1 MTKTIHISGLQNG
14 ERIESRI
21 LEEQIQNA
29 VNTGARILEVE
40 ALGQHGIGGRL
51 PVSEQEP
58 VHITITGSS
67 GQRTGSMG
75 FPGTFIDIHGPASDD
90 IGWLNAGAEITVRG
104 NASNGAANGM
114 AQGRIFVDGSIGAR
128 GMTMTKRNPRFDP
141 PELWIKGSAGDY
153 FAEFMAGGIAVVC
166 GIDAQTPDNVL
177 GYRPCVGMVG
187 GKIYFRGPIQGFSEA
202 DAKLVPMDD
211 ANWDWL
217 SANINIFADR
227 IDQPGIIDQL
237 TNRDE
242 WQIIEARLPF
252 EKVEKRHLSMAEF
265 HRNVWDQELGRGGLV
280 GDLTDLD
287 RSPIPLIT
295 TDTLRR
301 FVPVWE
307 NHKYMAPCQASCPT
321 GIPVQKRWQLIR
333 EGNLEQAIDMAL
345 RYTPFPAT
353 VCGYLCPNL
362 CMQNCT
368 RQIQRMSPIDVH
380 VLGQKSIEA
389 RMPELPPRTDKK
401 IAVIGGGPAGISVAW
416 QLRLAGHN
424 VTIFDRDTSLGGKI
438 TSAIPESRIPREVLE
453 AELARVRE
461 VIEHVQLEEDMSA
474 EKFAELQS
482 DFDFVVVA
490 SGASSPRTLPVPG
503 KEHLITALDFL
514 KQAKA
519 GTIQPGKQVVII
531 GAGNVGCDVA
541 TEAGRLGCRDI
552 TLIDIQEPA
561 SFGKEREEAERYGAR
576 FKFPCFT
583 KEITDQGVVLTTGE
597 LVPADMVIVSI
608 GDQPELSFLPRTV
621 ATKRGWITVNDVFQ
635 TTDPKVF
642 AIGDIVKPGLITDA
656 IGAGRR
662 AALAIDAML
671 TGSRP
676 TGDPATMLEHTATS
690 LEYVQRDGEQSEM
703 IDYSRMTLEYFN
715 PRVTEFESLDR
726 CAEECSSCGSCRD
739 CGLCVAICPQEAIS
753 RNALDNG
760 DFEMVSDPK
769 RCIGCGFCADACPCG
784 IWTLVPNTPMG

>member
-114 AQGRIFVDGSIGAR
+114 AQGKVFVAGSIGAR

-227 IDQPGIIDQL
+227 IDQPGIIDRL
-237 TNRDE
+237 ANRDE

-514 KQAKA
+514 KKAKA

-561 SFGKEREEAERYGAR
+561 SFGKEREDAERYGAR

-784 IWTLVPNTPMG
+784 IWSLVPNTPMG

>member
-1 MTKTIHISGLQNG
+1 MTKTIHLSGLQNG
-14 ERIESRI
+14 VRVESRI
-21 LEEQIQNA
+21 LEEQIQQA
-29 VNTGARILEVE
+29 VNQGARVLEIE

-75 FPGTFIDIHGPASDD
+75 FPGTFIDILGPASDD

-211 ANWDWL
+211 ENWDWL
-217 SANINIFADR
+217 SANIAIFADR
-227 IDQPGIIDQL
+227 IDRPEIIEQL
-237 TNRDE
+237 TDRDE

-252 EKVEKRHLSMAEF
+252 EKIEKRHLSMAEF
-265 HRNVWDQELGRGGLV
+265 HSNVWDRELGRGGLV

-287 RSPIPLIT
+287 RSPVPLIP
-295 TDTLRR
+295 TDNLRR

-307 NHKYMAPCQASCPT
+307 NHKYLPPCQASCPT

-424 VTIFDRDTSLGGKI
+424 VTVFDRETTLGGKI
-438 TSAIPESRIPREVLE
+438 TSAIPESRIPQKVLE
-453 AELARVRE
+453 AELARVRD
-461 VIEHVQLEEDMSA
+461 VIEHVQLQEDMSA
-474 EKFAELQS
+474 EKFAELKS

-514 KQAKA
+514 KKAKA
-519 GTIQPGKQVVII
+519 GTIHPGRQVVII

-561 SFGKEREEAERYGAR
+561 SFGKEREEAEKYGAR

-583 KEITDQGVVLTTGE
+583 REITDKGVVLTTGE

-608 GDQPELSFLPRTV
+608 GDQPELSFLPETV
-621 ATKRGWITVNDVFQ
+621 ATERGWITVNDVFQ

-671 TGSRP
+671 TGKRP

-690 LEYVQRDGEQSEM
+690 LEYIQRDGEQSEM

-715 PRVTEFESLDR
+715 PRVTKFESLDR

-739 CGLCVAICPQEAIS
+739 CGLCEAICPQTAIS
-753 RNALDNG
+753 RKALENG
-760 DFEMVSDPK
+760 EFEMRSDPK

>member
-114 AQGRIFVDGSIGAR
+114 AQGKVFVAGSIGAR

-227 IDQPGIIDQL
+227 IDQPGIIDRL
-237 TNRDE
+237 ANRDE

-561 SFGKEREEAERYGAR
+561 SFGKEREDAERYGAR

-753 RNALDNG
+753 RNALDNE

-784 IWTLVPNTPMG
+784 IWSLVPNTPMG

>member
-104 NASNGAANGM
+104 NASNGASNGM
-114 AQGRIFVDGSIGAR
+114 AQGKVFVAGSIGAR

-424 VTIFDRDTSLGGKI
+424 VIVFDRDTSLGGKI

>member
-1 MTKTIHISGLQNG
+1 MTKTVHISGLQNG
-14 ERIESRI
+14 VRIESRI
-21 LEEQIQNA
+21 LEEQIQSA
-29 VNTGARILEVE
+29 VQKGARILEVK

-114 AQGRIFVDGSIGAR
+114 AQGKIFVDGSIGSR
-128 GMTMTKRNPRFDP
+128 GMTMTKRNPRFAP
-141 PELWIKGSAGDY
+141 PELWVKGSVGDY

-166 GIDAQTPDNVL
+166 GINAQNPDNVL

-187 GKIYFRGPIQGFSEA
+187 GKIFFRGPIQGFSEA

-227 IDQPGIIDQL
+227 IDQPGIIDRL
-237 TNRDE
+237 ANRDE
-242 WQIIEARLPF
+242 WQIIEARTPS
-252 EKVEKRHLSMAEF
+252 EKVVKRHLSMAEF
-265 HRNVWDQELGRGGLV
+265 HARVWDKELGRGGLV

-307 NHKYMAPCQASCPT
+307 NCKYQAPCQASCPT

-333 EGNLEQAIDMAL
+333 EGQPQKAIDLAL
-345 RYTPFPAT
+345 KYTPFPAT

-368 RQIQRMSPIDVH
+368 RQIRHMAPIDVH
-380 VLGQKSIEA
+380 VLGQKSIQAEV
-389 RMPELPPRTDKK
+389 PPLPPLSESRV
-401 IAVIGGGPAGISVAW
+401 AVIGGGPAGISVAW
-416 QLRLAGHN
+416 QLRLAGHGAT
-424 VTIFDRDTSLGGKI
+424 VFDRDKTLGGKI
-438 TSAIPESRIPREVLE
+438 TSAIPTSRIPREILE
-453 AELARVRE
+453 AELSRARE
-461 VIEHVQLEEDMSA
+461 IIDHVQLEEDVTA
-474 EKFAELQS
+474 EKFAQLYR

-490 SGASSPRTLPVPG
+490 AGASTPRTLPVPG

-514 KQAKA
+514 KRAKT
-519 GTIQPGKQVVII
+519 GDIRPGKRMVII

-541 TEAGRLGCRDI
+541 TEAGRLGCKDI

-561 SFGKEREEAERYGAR
+561 SFGKEREEAEKYGAV

-583 KEITDQGVVLTTGE
+583 KEITRKGVVLTTGE

-608 GDQPELSFLPRTV
+608 GDQPDLSFLPDTI
-621 ATKRGWITVNDVFQ
+621 ATQRGWITVNDIFQ

-656 IGAGRR
+656 IGAGRQ

-671 TGSRP
+671 TGKRP
-676 TGDPATMLEHTATS
+676 MGDPSTMLEHTATS
-690 LEYVQRDGEQSEM
+690 LEYFQQEGEQSEM

-715 PRVTEFESLDR
+715 PRVTQFDSLEH
-726 CAEECSSCGSCRD
+726 CAQECSSCGSCRD
-739 CGLCVAICPQEAIS
+739 CGLCVTICPRAAIS
-753 RNALDNG
+753 RKTLENG
-760 DFEMVSDPK
+760 GFEMVSDPK
-769 RCIGCGFCADACPCG
+769 RCIGCGFCANACPCG
-784 IWTLVPNTPMG
+784 IWNMVPNTPLG

>member
-114 AQGRIFVDGSIGAR
+114 AQGKVFVAGSIGAR

-227 IDQPGIIDQL
+227 IDQPGIIDRL
-237 TNRDE
+237 ANRDE
-242 WQIIEARLPF
+242 WQIIEARTPS
-252 EKVEKRHLSMAEF
+252 EKVVKRHLSMAEF
-265 HRNVWDQELGRGGLV
+265 HARVWDKELGRGGLV

-474 EKFAELQS
+474 VKFAELQS

-514 KQAKA
+514 KKAKA

-561 SFGKEREEAERYGAR
+561 SFGKEREDAERYGAR

-753 RNALDNG
+753 RNALDNE

-784 IWTLVPNTPMG
+784 IWSLVPNTPMG